1 MNEDP
6 IRIIIPKEKFMEI
19 MNEKRKRMDIVI
31 HKYEKQLEESII
43 DNQNL

>member
-1 MNEDP
+1 MNEEP

-19 MNEKRKRMDIVI
+19 MDKKRKRMDIII
-31 HKYEKQLEESII
+31 HEYKKQLEESII